1 MKHRRQLAA
10 VIMAAM
16 LIGGTTIL
24 KAVEEENPGIV
35 FTGDS
40 QNYFSF
46 NVDKNEFSNKFT
58 GMIPGETRSKEFTLS
73 NQDDRELRFYINASV
88 LSDLTNDNISASGAV
103 YTITLLRDGEEFYRG
118 IIGGVEGTLKDLN
131 SGNIS
136 QNQLIASLK
145 KGESSRITMK
155 IGIDGESMNND
166 YQNTVGQL
174 RLEFNVEQGEVA
186 TPDDV
191 VIKKENVIYV
201 EKPVKKTTEKK
212 KDKTILERI
221 STGDTTAVGLLAV
234 IVFISGAAG
243 ILIIKRKGVK
253 QHEK

>member
-1 MKHRRQLAA
+1 M
-10 VIMAAM
+10 
-16 LIGGTTIL
+16 
-24 KAVEEENPGIV
+24 
-35 FTGDS
+35 
-40 QNYFSF
+40 
-46 NVDKNEFSNKFT
+46 
-58 GMIPGETRSKEFTLS
+58 
-73 NQDDRELRFYINASV
+73 
-88 LSDLTNDNISASGAV
+88 

>member
-35 FTGDS
+35 F
-40 QNYFSF
+40 
-46 NVDKNEFSNKFT
+46 NVDKNGFSNKFT
-58 GMIPGETRSKEFTLS
+58 GMIPGETRSEEFTLS

>member
-1 MKHRRQLAA
+1 
-10 VIMAAM
+10 
-16 LIGGTTIL
+16 
-24 KAVEEENPGIV
+24 
-35 FTGDS
+35 
-40 QNYFSF
+40 
-46 NVDKNEFSNKFT
+46 
-58 GMIPGETRSKEFTLS
+58 MIPGETRSEEFTLS

>member
-1 MKHRRQLAA
+1 
-10 VIMAAM
+10 M
-16 LIGGTTIL
+16 LEIL
-24 KAVEEENPGIV
+24 WIHQID
-35 FTGDS
+35 F
-40 QNYFSF
+40 Q
-46 NVDKNEFSNKFT
+46 
-58 GMIPGETRSKEFTLS
+58 MCIR
-73 NQDDRELRFYINASV
+73 DR
-88 LSDLTNDNISASGAV
+88 
-103 YTITLLRDGEEFYRG
+103 
-118 IIGGVEGTLKDLN
+118 
-131 SGNIS
+131 
-136 QNQLIASLK
+136 
-145 KGESSRITMK
+145 
-155 IGIDGESMNND
+155 
-166 YQNTVGQL
+166 
-174 RLEFNVEQGEVA
+174 FNVEQGEVA

>member
-1 MKHRRQLAA
+1 
-10 VIMAAM
+10 
-16 LIGGTTIL
+16 
-24 KAVEEENPGIV
+24 
-35 FTGDS
+35 
-40 QNYFSF
+40 
-46 NVDKNEFSNKFT
+46 
-58 GMIPGETRSKEFTLS
+58 MIRSEEFTLS

>member
-1 MKHRRQLAA
+1 MKYRRQLAA
-10 VIMAAM
+10 AIMAAM
-16 LIGGTTIL
+16 LIGGTTTL
-24 KAVEEENPGIV
+24 KAVEENPGIV

-46 NVDKNEFSNKFT
+46 NVDKDEFSNKFT
-58 GMIPGETRSKEFTLS
+58 GMIPGETRSEEFTLS

-118 IIGGVEGTLKDLN
+118 IIGGAEGTLKDMN

-136 QNQLIASLK
+136 QNQLIATLK

-155 IGIDGESMNND
+155 IGIDGESMDND
-166 YQNTVGQL
+166 YQNTAGQL
-174 RLEFNVEQGEVA
+174 RLEFNVEQGEVV

-201 EKPVKKTTEKK
+201 EKPVKKATEKK

-234 IVFISGAAG
+234 IVFVSGAAG